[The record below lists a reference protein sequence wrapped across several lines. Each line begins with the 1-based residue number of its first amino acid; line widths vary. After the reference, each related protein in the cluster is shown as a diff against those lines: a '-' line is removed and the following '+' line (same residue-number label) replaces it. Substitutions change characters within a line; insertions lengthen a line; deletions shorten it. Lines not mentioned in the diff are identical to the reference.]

1 MNKPLTGQ
9 KIAILVA
16 NGFDEVDMTH
26 AQRALAAL
34 GATLKIVSTENGL
47 VNSWVAN
54 TATGTGAWGH
64 HFPTDAN
71 VSTVLA
77 ADYDC
82 LFVPGGRRSVDK
94 LKENAHCRRIAR
106 GFFDAGK
113 PMMMLGC
120 AVEMLV
126 AAERASGCTVTG
138 DAASETALTEA
149 GATWSGESPTLQG
162 FIATATGTDAENP
175 IFAEFETFFAQ
186 TAEIYQ
192 QAA

>member
-1 MNKPLTGQ
+1 MSKPLSGQ

-26 AQRALAAL
+26 AQRALASL

-47 VNSWVAN
+47 VNSWVINAQG
-54 TATGTGAWGH
+54 AGTWGH
-64 HFPTDAN
+64 HFPTDGN

-77 ADYDC
+77 ADFDC

-94 LKENAHCRRIAR
+94 LKDNAHCRRIMR

-113 PMMMLGC
+113 PTMLLGC
-120 AVEMLV
+120 AVELLA
-126 AAERASGCTVTG
+126 AAERASGCIVTG
-138 DAASETALTEA
+138 EAESETVMTEA
-149 GATWSGESPTLQG
+149 GATWEATSPMISGFL
-162 FIATATGTDAENP
+162 ATATGTDAQNP
-175 IFAEFETFFAQ
+175 IFDEMGSFFAQ
-186 TAEIYQ
+186 QAEIYK